1 MLTKYDEIQIPDRG
15 DPFINDRLARK
26 KLAENLTR
34 LVQSTRQ
41 PFVISLQAPW
51 GAGKTSFI
59 KMWKAHLESFGHTCL
74 YFNAWHNDFV
84 EDPLIAFVGEISKK
98 MIEKKAQGKMGMQLK
113 KLQIIG
119 GKLAR
124 NTLPMTIQ
132 FATQGLLNQ
141 EAVKQASD
149 LIFTNRNEIAGFI
162 SDLAE
167 EKIKQYESDKNG
179 ILEFKKELADFA
191 KTLSAKA
198 NAKKPL
204 VFFVDELD
212 RCKPAFTIALLERI
226 KNVFSVEGVTFVLA
240 INRAQIENSVKSV
253 YGQDT
258 DADGYLRRFVDFSL
272 SLPEPD
278 LEAFCQS
285 LFERFDL
292 QKVFSSRANQVNE
305 QDALLKIFVKLA
317 RTYRLS
323 LRVIEQCFTE
333 INLILRTTP
342 SNATIH
348 PGLLSFLVAFKAFKP
363 EAYALLGGSLAHPK
377 IKELLKAIAQD
388 LDMTDN
394 DLVWM
399 LAQFAAYT
407 IYGYLEQEDKVKF
420 AAADINADAECK
432 AYAEPLLQ
440 IMQRMEGDYHVVRDL
455 VSMLN
460 LAA

>member
-51 GAGKTSFI
+51 GAGKTTFV
-59 KMWKAHLESFGHTCL
+59 KMWKAHLESYGHTCL

-98 MIEKKAQGKMGMQLK
+98 LIEKKAQGKIGMQLK

-119 GKLAR
+119 GKLVR
-124 NTLPMTIQ
+124 STLPMTIQ

-141 EAVKQASD
+141 ESVKQASD
-149 LIFTNRNEIAGFI
+149 IIFSNRNEIAGFV

-167 EKIKQYESDKNG
+167 EKIRQYENDKNG

-191 KTLSAKA
+191 KSLSTKA

-226 KNVFSVEGVTFVLA
+226 RNVFSVEGIAFVLA
-240 INRAQIENSVKSV
+240 FNRGQVERSVKSI
-253 YGQDT
+253 YGADM
-258 DADGYLRRFVDFSL
+258 DADGYLRRFIDFNI

-278 LEAFCQS
+278 FEGFCQS

-292 QKVFSSRANQVNE
+292 QKAFKNKANE

-317 RTYRLS
+317 RSYKFS
-323 LRVIEQCFTE
+323 LRTIEQCFTE
-333 INLILRTTP
+333 INLLLRTMP
-342 SNATIH
+342 SNAAIY
-348 PGLLSFLVAFKAFKP
+348 PGILSLLVAYKSHKP
-363 EAYALLGGSLAHPK
+363 ESYALLGGNLSYPQ
-377 IKELLKAIAQD
+377 IKDLLKTMMQD
-388 LDMTDN
+388 LDMTDG
-394 DLVWM
+394 DLAWM
-399 LAQFAAYT
+399 LAQFAAYAL
-407 IYGYLEQEDKVKF
+407 YGYLEHEEQIKYAVMDLT
-420 AAADINADAECK
+420 ADLEYEP
-432 AYAEPLLQ
+432 YAEQVVQ
-440 IMQRMEGDYHVVRDL
+440 IMTHLEGDHRALRDL
-455 VSMLN
+455 AALLN
-460 LAA
+460 LVL

>member
-34 LVQSTRQ
+34 LLQSTRQ

-51 GAGKTSFI
+51 GAGKTTFI
-59 KMWKAHLESFGHTCL
+59 KMWKTHLESFGHTCL
-74 YFNAWHNDFV
+74 YFNAWQNDFV

-98 MIEKKAQGKMGMQLK
+98 MLEKKAQGKIGMQLK

-119 GKLAR
+119 GKLVRSAM
-124 NTLPMTIQ
+124 PMTIQ

-149 LIFTNRNEIAGFI
+149 LLFTNRNEIAGFI

-167 EKIKQYESDKNG
+167 EKIKQYESDKSG

-212 RCKPAFTIALLERI
+212 RCKPSFTIALLERI
-226 KNVFSVEGVTFVLA
+226 KHVFSVEGIAFVLA
-240 INRAQIENSVKSV
+240 VNRAQLDHSVKSI
-253 YGQDT
+253 YGPEM
-258 DADGYLRRFVDFSL
+258 DADGYLRRFVDFSIR
-272 SLPEPD
+272 LPEPD
-278 LEAFCQS
+278 IENFCQS
-285 LFERFDL
+285 LFERLDL
-292 QKVFSSRANQVNE
+292 QKVFNSREDKANE

-317 RTYRLS
+317 RSYRFS

-342 SNATIH
+342 SNATIY

-363 EAYALLGGSLAHPK
+363 EAYELLEGNLTYPK
-377 IKELLKAIAQD
+377 IKELLATITQD
-388 LDMTDN
+388 LDMSDR
-394 DLVWM
+394 DLTWM
-399 LAQFAAYT
+399 LAQFAAYVL
-407 IYGYLEQEDKVKF
+407 YGYLEREDKIKEAVM
-420 AAADINADAECK
+420 DIGADADSQV
-432 AYAEPLLQ
+432 YAERLVQ
-440 IMQRMEGDYHVVRDL
+440 IMKQMEGDQHVVRDL
-455 VSMLN
+455 VAMLN
-460 LAA
+460 LSV